1 TTCTNDVPKRI
12 VFEYDYLGRRIAKKV
27 WNNTAGT
34 GNPATYLKYLYD
46 GWILIA
52 ELNGNSGN
60 SLVRAYT
67 WGLDASGSMQGVG
80 GVGGLLMVNAGS
92 GGVHFPAYD
101 LNGNV
106 MGLVN
111 ATNGMISA
119 KYEYGP
125 FGEVFCSVGDMA
137 KVNPF
142 QFSTKYTDNETDLV
156 YYGYR
161 YYSPALGRWL
171 SRDPIEEQGGLNLYG
186 FVNNDPVNKWDKLGL
201 RGIGCGYGV
210 MGSDTEGIISDTPIQ
225 SEPPG
230 PGLWDQYNPDPEAGR
245 GWVDYR
251 EWFEYRF
258 PRSIQSSK
266 NLLKI
271 QIVEKA
277 CSSPERHSILSE
289 LKGVHINPDH
299 GIEGNY
305 YDKKQTYCERHFYI
319 GEFWV
324 KANNISLNWE
334 NACCFSYKATAYV
347 EEQTGA
353 DDPKSPNYKTIPD
366 WLWHTRLFYKR
377 IVTMA
382 EWQIEGKGCCKR

>member
-1 TTCTNDVPKRI
+1 MLD
-12 VFEYDYLGRRIAKKV
+12 
-27 WNNTAGT
+27 
-34 GNPATYLKYLYD
+34 
-46 GWILIA
+46 
-52 ELNGNSGN
+52 NSSN
-60 SLVRAYT
+60 EVYFVSVE
-67 WGLDASGSMQGVG
+67 
-80 GVGGLLMVNAGS
+80 VNW
-92 GGVHFPAYD
+92 
-101 LNGNV
+101 NV

-111 ATNGMISA
+111 AANGNISA

-142 QFSTKYTDNETDLV
+142 QFSTKYTDTETDLV

-161 YYSPALGRWL
+161 YYSPALGRWM

-186 FVNNDPVNKWDKLGL
+186 FVNNDPVNNFDLDGKEMGWNICPGCRRRFID
-201 RGIGCGYGV
+201 RGSLQFKCPYCGWGR
-210 MGSDTEGIISDTPIQ
+210 TPVG
-225 SEPPG
+225 PG
-230 PGLWDQYNPDPEAGR
+230 PWDQYNPDPEAGR

-258 PRSIQSSK
+258 PRSIKSSM

-277 CSSPERHSILSE
+277 CSTPERHSILSE
-289 LKGVHINPDH
+289 LKGVHINPDRYNCYDDDKY
-299 GIEGNY
+299 GIY
-305 YDKKQTYCERHFYI
+305 YDKKQTFCEKRFYI
-319 GEFWV
+319 GKFWV

-334 NACCFSYKATAYV
+334 NACRFSYKATAYV

-353 DDPKSPNYKTIPD
+353 EILGSPDYRVIPD
-366 WLWHTRLFYKR
+366 GFGCTRQFYKR